1 MLQNAID
8 LASSPLEHLMDGI
21 GSVGDAIFSKA
32 DRMLGHASGVWGCG
46 RGCAYGLG
54 MCVCACVGVCMC
66 VCARARVHEVPVY
79 RNWSADEQRTCA
91 CLKKKFFVSP
101 LPTHPPKD
109 ELLKTLYAS
118 SMRTHI

>member
-1 MLQNAID
+1 
-8 LASSPLEHLMDGI
+8 MDGI

-32 DRMLGHASGVWGCG
+32 DRMLGHASGVCGCG

-66 VCARARVHEVPVY
+66 VCVCARVHEVPVY
-79 RNWSADEQRTCA
+79 RNR
-91 CLKKKFFVSP
+91 
-101 LPTHPPKD
+101 
-109 ELLKTLYAS
+109 